1 MFQKD
6 YTTERR
12 KFKHLTKE
20 KRAQIEILL
29 KHNISK
35 IQIANDC
42 QVCRSKS
49 EQSISWRLRII

>member
-12 KFKHLTKE
+12 NFKHLTK

-29 KHNISK
+29 KHNIPK
-35 IQIANDC
+35 TQIA
-42 QVCRSKS
+42 K
-49 EQSISWRLRII
+49 E